1 MKPTMTYEI
10 ARASA
15 HDAADR
21 QMRGAGRSRWNVDD
35 LDLATSEFVG
45 FPVLHPQRPHPVG
58 LKLVHEYHDLM
69 TVPCPYRSIRPCEPR
84 KLSPGTIP

>member
-35 LDLATSEFVG
+35 LDLATSEMERIY
-45 FPVLHPQRPHPVG
+45 PVEQKASEQPMG
-58 LKLVHEYHDLM
+58 HD
-69 TVPCPYRSIRPCEPR
+69 
-84 KLSPGTIP
+84 